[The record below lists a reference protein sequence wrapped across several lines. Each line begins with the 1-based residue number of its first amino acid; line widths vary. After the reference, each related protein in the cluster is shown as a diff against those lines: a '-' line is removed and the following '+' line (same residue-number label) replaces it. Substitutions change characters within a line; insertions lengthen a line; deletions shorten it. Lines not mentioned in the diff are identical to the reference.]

1 MYIHM
6 FIQLFKFWHWG
17 PVHTEPEDF
26 KNAVFTPKTHQF
38 FLVYT
43 TPKEFRKTIYTQ
55 RWFSN
60 WVWGKF
66 SQGYYMITWRYRF
79 RNGSVLKMFPVHIKT
94 NVFENCQFHLKKII
108 TTLTVLCLR
117 LYEVAT
123 LLLLCFLLSVFNN
136 NSCYIYSLTSQI
148 PGIKSWVIRFWT
160 YHSVHKFYGT
170 LHSKDV
176 RSSCQLPSPL
186 CMPSRPL
193 GPDRLKIKPPPE

>member
-38 FLVYT
+38 FPSTLRQRNLKTNMHSPVIFKLSLRKIQSRILHDYM
-43 TPKEFRKTIYTQ
+43 TPSISKRLCVKNVSRPHKDERFRKSPI
-55 RWFSN
+55 SLN
-60 WVWGKF
+60 
-66 SQGYYMITWRYRF
+66 
-79 RNGSVLKMFPVHIKT
+79 N
-94 NVFENCQFHLKKII
+94 I

-123 LLLLCFLLSVFNN
+123 HLLLCFLLSVFNN

-148 PGIKSWVIRFWT
+148 PRIKSWVIRFWT

-193 GPDRLKIKPPPE
+193 GPDRLKIKPPP